1 MWPPPQPKPA
11 AAEQTHSIAR
21 LSTCPRGLYRRD
33 TASIP
38 AEENK
43 ARGNCARWCACAA
56 RLCPARLSI
65 TVMAVVTDLHR
76 VSFPPN
82 GGLACRRPVETSLS
96 QDKEVS
102 ESRLFQL
109 CLHYSKAGKKC
120 QGAASASDT
129 AIGGRMRVRGCCKC
143 IFCIC
148 NGRIS
153 SKIKRKVNMAKGCSC
168 NNPISSSLPKCKSF
182 FDCLLGRDTSTVP
195 AFSFTDSAQRLSLPV
210 PLPSVRRGVLPA
222 WRGSAHIWLHRW

>member
-1 MWPPPQPKPA
+1 MWPPPQPKSA

-21 LSTCPRGLYRRD
+21 LSTCPRGFYRRG

-38 AEENK
+38 AEEMGKGRYAVTVNTLSFVLMLIELK
-43 ARGNCARWCACAA
+43 QSSICCEKQRKLLHRTRGSCARWCACTA
-56 RLCPARLSI
+56 RLCSARLSI

-120 QGAASASDT
+120 QGAA
-129 AIGGRMRVRGCCKC
+129 
-143 IFCIC
+143 
-148 NGRIS
+148 
-153 SKIKRKVNMAKGCSC
+153 
-168 NNPISSSLPKCKSF
+168 
-182 FDCLLGRDTSTVP
+182 
-195 AFSFTDSAQRLSLPV
+195 
-210 PLPSVRRGVLPA
+210 
-222 WRGSAHIWLHRW
+222 RGSSQCVLHSVPPQ